1 MLIKQRSKGRFKKFR
16 ILKLLLIWET
26 VQIDWFWTAAFLL
39 NTMLTDVVCVFR
51 FSCEGAKL
59 MILEKHSCYLSICF
73 SFISGT
79 QQLREYPMLLA
90 LGQTA
95 KLIWQGNIA
104 VFICLILER
113 MKKAMS
119 GDVLLIMSWCV
130 QKEHQRNM
138 ATNRLLN
145 VSAPGTVA

>member
-1 MLIKQRSKGRFKKFR
+1 
-16 ILKLLLIWET
+16 
-26 VQIDWFWTAAFLL
+26 
-39 NTMLTDVVCVFR
+39 
-51 FSCEGAKL
+51 

-79 QQLREYPMLLA
+79 QQLREDPMLLA

-104 VFICLILER
+104 VFICLILYR

-119 GDVLLIMSWCV
+119 GDVVLIMS
-130 QKEHQRNM
+130 
-138 ATNRLLN
+138 
-145 VSAPGTVA
+145 